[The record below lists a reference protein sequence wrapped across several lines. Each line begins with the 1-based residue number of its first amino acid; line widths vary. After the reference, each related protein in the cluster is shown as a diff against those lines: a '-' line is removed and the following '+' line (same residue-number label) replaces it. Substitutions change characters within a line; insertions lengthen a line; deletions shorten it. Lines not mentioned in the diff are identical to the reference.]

1 MKILLAVDG
10 SGHST
15 AAVGEVAH
23 RRLPAGSEVRI
34 ISVVDTS
41 YYAPAFP
48 GGGVGNVAL
57 LVEIEA
63 AAQIRAR
70 AAVDAAAASIRAVAE
85 NPTCSVTADVLSG
98 SAKLEIL
105 QDTEAFGADLIVVGS
120 HGHGHFERFRL
131 GSVSHAVALHAN
143 CSVEI
148 VRTPRDGT

>member
-10 SGHST
+10 SDHST
-15 AAVGEVAH
+15 AAVDEVVH

-41 YYAPAFP
+41 YYPPAFP
-48 GGGVGNVAL
+48 GAGVGNVAL
-57 LVEIEA
+57 LMEIEA
-63 AAQIRAR
+63 TAKTRAR
-70 AAVDAAAASIRAVAE
+70 ALVDAAAASIRAATE
-85 NPTCSVTADVLSG
+85 APAGSVTADVLSG
-98 SAKLEIL
+98 SAKREIL
-105 QDTEAFGADLIVVGS
+105 QEAEEFGADLIVVGS

-148 VRTPRDGT
+148 VRTPRDAT